1 MYESNIL
8 LSFGFVGEARECV
21 DYRALNQDDRAMS
34 NSDQSNVKCDGGESE
49 NIVPSAWYRMTGDSG
64 NQIPDNCVPV
74 KRCGTSAPG
83 WLNGAHPTVEEGV
96 LNQTICYHWSGNCCN
111 WKNNINIRNCG
122 DYYVYQLVPPPAC
135 PLRYCGNKQE
145 SE

>member
-1 MYESNIL
+1 M
-8 LSFGFVGEARECV
+8 G
-21 DYRALNQDDRAMS
+21 

-49 NIVPSAWYRMTGDSG
+49 HIVSPAWYRMTGDSG
-64 NQIPDNCVPV
+64 NQIPENCVPV

-83 WLNGAHPTVEEGV
+83 WLNGTHPTVEEGV
-96 LNQTICYHWSGNCCN
+96 LTQTICYHWSGKCCN
-111 WKNNINIRNCG
+111 WKNTINIRNCS
-122 DYYVYQLVPPPAC
+122 DYYVYQLAEPPAC